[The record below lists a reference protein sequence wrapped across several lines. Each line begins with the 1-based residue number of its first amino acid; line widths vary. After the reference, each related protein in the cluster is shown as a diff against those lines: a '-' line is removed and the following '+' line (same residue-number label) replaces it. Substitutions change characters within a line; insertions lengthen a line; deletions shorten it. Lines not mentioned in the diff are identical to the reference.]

1 MQKVV
6 GSSPISRSREALQ
19 IAGFS
24 CWWGVNS
31 DASPVPRWSPALEI
45 QLVCRESP
53 VLMRNRTFDLL
64 RTAQTVRAA
73 PAHAAGWRPRTFT
86 KQTHTV
92 GRIAADQPEEHG

>member
-31 DASPVPRWSPALEI
+31 DASPVPRWSPAPEI
-45 QLVCRESP
+45 RLACRESP
-53 VLMRNRTFDLL
+53 VVMRDRTFDLP

-73 PAHAAGWRPRTFT
+73 PAHAAGWRPRTS
-86 KQTHTV
+86 QNRLDTV
-92 GRIAADQPEEHG
+92 GRIAADQ